1 MKSDRGHCSRWQAAG
16 DEKMYII
23 CYYSCKVGD
32 IVEHHS
38 AKHKELS
45 EQLAT
50 WWRTQTDF
58 KTKKALAGFL
68 KVHPDTLGTYFSGRK
83 LPSSDIANRLCELTN
98 IRCLKRDFDNDS
110 SSEMVPQESFP
121 RPMLLHPPG
130 VAASIG
136 EPQESDITW
145 PSDRLKEELHLG
157 KSPEVIA
164 RQLPRELPQKRGRH
178 GERSVVISL
187 QRTSC
192 PFCGHDIARFRR
204 CVYCGQDFVRA
215 NVLLESGEPM

>member
-1 MKSDRGHCSRWQAAG
+1 
-16 DEKMYII
+16 MYII
-23 CYYSCKVGD
+23 CYYSCEVED
-32 IVEHHS
+32 IVEHHP

-50 WWRTQTDF
+50 WWRMQTDF

-68 KVHPDTLGTYFSGRK
+68 KVHPDTLGDYFAGRK
-83 LPSSDIANRLCELTN
+83 FPRSDIANRLCELTN
-98 IRCLKRDFDNDS
+98 IRCLKRDFNSDP
-110 SSEMVPQESFP
+110 SSEMVSQESSP
-121 RPMLLHPPG
+121 RPMLPHPPG

-157 KSPEVIA
+157 KIPESIA
-164 RQLPRELPQKRGRH
+164 RQPTRELPREGGRH

-204 CVYCGQDFVRA
+204 CAYCGQDFVWA
-215 NVLLESGEPM
+215 NVPLESEKPV

>member
-16 DEKMYII
+16 DDKMYII
-23 CYYSCKVGD
+23 CYYIRKVED

-68 KVHPDTLGTYFSGRK
+68 KVHPDTLGDYFSGRNF
-83 LPSSDIANRLCELTN
+83 PRSDIADRLCELTN
-98 IRCLKRDFDNDS
+98 IRCLKRDFDSDS
-110 SSEMVPQESFP
+110 SSE
-121 RPMLLHPPG
+121 MLLHPPG

-145 PSDRLKEELHLG
+145 PSDRLKEELHLE

-164 RQLPRELPQKRGRH
+164 RQLPTELSQKEGRRY

-204 CVYCGQDFVRA
+204 CVYCGQDFVWA
-215 NVLLESGEPM
+215 NVPLESGEPM

>member
-16 DEKMYII
+16 DDKMYII
-23 CYYSCKVGD
+23 CYYSCKVED

-38 AKHKELS
+38 AKLKELS

-68 KVHPDTLGTYFSGRK
+68 KVHPDTLGDYFSGRNF
-83 LPSSDIANRLCELTN
+83 PRSDIADRLCELTN
-98 IRCLKRDFDNDS
+98 IRCLKRDFDSDS
-110 SSEMVPQESFP
+110 SSEMLP
-121 RPMLLHPPG
+121 HPPG
-130 VAASIG
+130 VTASIG

-145 PSDRLKEELHLG
+145 PSDRLKEELHLE

-164 RQLPRELPQKRGRH
+164 RQLPTELPQKEGRRY

-204 CVYCGQDFVRA
+204 CVYCGQDFVWA
-215 NVLLESGEPM
+215 NVPLESGEPM

>member
-1 MKSDRGHCSRWQAAG
+1 M
-16 DEKMYII
+16 
-23 CYYSCKVGD
+23 
-32 IVEHHS
+32 EHHS

-68 KVHPDTLGTYFSGRK
+68 KVHPDTLGGYFSGK
-83 LPSSDIANRLCELTN
+83 TFPMSDIANRLCELTN
-98 IRCLKRDFDNDS
+98 IRCLERDFDRDS
-110 SSEMVPQESFP
+110 SSEMVPQESSP
-121 RPMLLHPPG
+121 RPMLPHPPS

-136 EPQESDITW
+136 EPQESDITC
-145 PSDRLKEELHLG
+145 PSDQLKEELHLG

-164 RQLPRELPQKRGRH
+164 IQLPKEHPQKEGRRY

-192 PFCGHDIARFRR
+192 PFCGHDIARFCR
-204 CVYCGQDFVRA
+204 CVYCGQDFVWA
-215 NVLLESGEPM
+215 NVPLESGEPM

>member
-1 MKSDRGHCSRWQAAG
+1 MK
-16 DEKMYII
+16 
-23 CYYSCKVGD
+23 
-32 IVEHHS
+32 HHS

-58 KTKKALAGFL
+58 KTKKALAVFL
-68 KVHPDTLGTYFSGRK
+68 KVHPDTLGGYFSGRK
-83 LPSSDIANRLCELTN
+83 LPISDIANRLCELTN
-98 IRCLKRDFDNDS
+98 IRCLKRDFDSDS
-110 SSEMVPQESFP
+110 SSEMIPQESSP
-121 RPMLLHPPG
+121 RPMLPHPPG

-145 PSDRLKEELHLG
+145 PSDRLQEELHLG
-157 KSPEVIA
+157 KSPEAIA
-164 RQLPRELPQKRGRH
+164 RQLPRELPQKEGRRY

-192 PFCGHDIARFRR
+192 PFCGHDITRFRR

-215 NVLLESGEPM
+215 NVLLESGELM